1 MAVATHVSRVSK
13 DYAPFGFSVMETA
26 SGRITTHASATTGP
40 GANLVLLIV
49 DDDDIYIESVQV
61 NPITGST
68 GVIAADNT
76 NFVTVNVTSFTSG
89 RAVSATHATGDTRAA
104 SLNAFASDTFESLTV
119 ATPVVPAG
127 RVLEIAAVKS
137 VASDASINSKVMD
150 VLVRYRRKA

>member
-26 SGRITTHASATTGP
+26 SGRITTHATAAVGP
-40 GANLVLLIV
+40 GANLVILTV
-49 DDDDIYIESVQV
+49 DDADIYIESVQV
-61 NPITGST
+61 NPITGAT

-76 NFVTVNVTSFTSG
+76 DFVTVNVTSFTSA
-89 RAVSATHATGDTRAA
+89 RAASTTHATGDTRAA

-137 VASDASINSKVMD
+137 VANDVAVNSKVMD

>member
-1 MAVATHVSRVSK
+1 MAVAAHVSRVSK
-13 DYAPFGFSVMETA
+13 EYAPFGFSVMETA
-26 SGRITTHASATTGP
+26 SGRITTHATAATGP

-49 DDDDIYIESVQV
+49 DDADIYIESIQIV
-61 NPITGST
+61 PITGAT

-76 NFVTVNVTSFTSG
+76 NYVTVNVTSFDSL
-89 RAVSATHATGDTRAA
+89 RAHSTTHATGDTRVA
-104 SLNAFASDTFESLTV
+104 SLNAFASDAFESLTV

-137 VASDASINSKVMD
+137 VANNAAVNSKVMD